1 VQLTV
6 NKATPK
12 ITWAT
17 PTPISYLTAL
27 SATQLDASS
36 GGVAGSFVYT
46 PPAGTV
52 LALGSQTLS
61 ATFTPTDTADYNTP
75 PPATVTLTVDNKTTP
90 TITWATPAAITYGTA
105 LSTTQLDASS
115 GGVQGTFAYTLAS
128 VPVKVGTV
136 LGVGSQT
143 LLATFTPNDTTTYN
157 SATATVQLTVGKA
170 TPPITWAT
178 PAAITYGTALSATQ
192 LDASSG
198 GVAGTF
204 VYTPATGA
212 VLGAGSPTLSVT
224 FTPTDMT
231 DYNTNVA
238 TVQLTVNKAS
248 PSVTVTPSASSITT
262 AQALSV
268 TVAVSGTATGSVTLT
283 SGSYAS
289 VSTTLSS
296 GSAQITIPAGSLA
309 AGSDTLTANY
319 SGDSNY
325 SATIRTASV
334 TVSTP
339 VNPGFTITGSA
350 VSVAPG
356 ATTGN
361 TSTIT
366 VTPAGNFTGSVTLT
380 AAITGPAG
388 AQYPP
393 TVSFGSTSPV
403 SITGLA
409 AGTATLTV
417 STTAPSS
424 AALSYPE
431 HRGVPW
437 YTAGGAILSC
447 ILLFGIP
454 ARRRRLWNA
463 LGMLAILVTLAGG
476 MIACGGGSTTTTTQ
490 SNPGTTAGT
499 YTATVTGTSGAT
511 TAMGTV
517 TITVQ

>member
-1 VQLTV
+1 
-6 NKATPK
+6 
-12 ITWAT
+12 
-17 PTPISYLTAL
+17 
-27 SATQLDASS
+27 
-36 GGVAGSFVYT
+36 
-46 PPAGTV
+46 
-52 LALGSQTLS
+52 
-61 ATFTPTDTADYNTP
+61 
-75 PPATVTLTVDNKTTP
+75 
-90 TITWATPAAITYGTA
+90 
-105 LSTTQLDASS
+105 
-115 GGVQGTFAYTLAS
+115 
-128 VPVKVGTV
+128 
-136 LGVGSQT
+136 
-143 LLATFTPNDTTTYN
+143 
-157 SATATVQLTVGKA
+157 LTVGKA
-170 TPPITWAT
+170 TPTITWAT

-325 SATIRTASV
+325 SATIGKAPV

-403 SITGLA
+403 SITGWQ
-409 AGTATLTV
+409 
-417 STTAPSS
+417 
-424 AALSYPE
+424 PE
-431 HRGVPW
+431 RP
-437 YTAGGAILSC
+437 
-447 ILLFGIP
+447 P
-454 ARRRRLWNA
+454 
-463 LGMLAILVTLAGG
+463 
-476 MIACGGGSTTTTTQ
+476 
-490 SNPGTTAGT
+490 
-499 YTATVTGTSGAT
+499 
-511 TAMGTV
+511 
-517 TITVQ
+517 